1 MRQKYSRLICG
12 ILVMIM
18 TITGMCMDSEHADS
32 FLTFSTLS
40 DHSEARIVADN
51 NTVTS
56 ETVCTQRMLGI
67 SEFTFIN
74 RSIEHRNVRQKM
86 RSSLTPIIIKLSA
99 RRFTNLHMAEEDLN
113 FSKECL
119 NAVVLNYIHKKDG
132 KK

>member
-1 MRQKYSRLICG
+1 MRQRYSRLICG
-12 ILVMIM
+12 ILVIIM
-18 TITGMCMDSEHADS
+18 TFTGMCMDTEHADS
-32 FLTFSTLS
+32 FLASSTLS
-40 DHSEARIVADN
+40 DHSKVHIAADN

-74 RSIEHRNVRQKM
+74 RAIDHRNVRQKM
-86 RSSLTPIIIKLSA
+86 RSSLTPIIMKLSA

-113 FSKECL
+113 FSKKCL
-119 NAVVLNYIHKKDG
+119 SAIVLNYIHKKDG